1 MSEIEAI
8 IFDLGG
14 TLIEYAG
21 PYATWPALET
31 PGFEAAYAHLS
42 GNGITL
48 PPFDAF
54 RETGFVMLPGRWQA
68 AARSERN
75 LRLVELLGD
84 VLAEHDITA
93 DSDALTQAATLYE
106 DAICAQAHPLDGAA
120 DILAWVRGQGFKVG
134 LLSNTMFTG
143 RAHVRDLERF
153 GLAGYF
159 DAMLFSADAGKWKPT
174 PAPFLQVVAD
184 LGVTPETAVYIGDDP
199 RSDIA
204 GGQSAGL
211 RTIHIRSSQRFELPP
226 ELRPDATIHKL
237 ADLPAVLD
245 AWNGGS

>member
-1 MSEIEAI
+1 MSINAI

-31 PGFEAAYAHLS
+31 PGFEAAYAHLNS
-42 GNGITL
+42 NGIEL
-48 PPFDAF
+48 PPFDTF
-54 RETGFVMLPGRWQA
+54 RDTGFAMLPGRWQA

-75 LRLVELLGD
+75 LRLVDLLAE
-84 VLAEHDITA
+84 VLAAHDLTA
-93 DSDALTQAATLYE
+93 EPTHLAQAGTLYE

-120 DILAWVRGQGFKVG
+120 DALAWVRGQGYKIG

-143 RAHVRDLERF
+143 RAHIRDLKRF
-153 GLAGYF
+153 GLDSYF
-159 DAMLFSADAGKWKPT
+159 DTMLFSADAGKWKPT
-174 PAPFLQVVAD
+174 PDPFLQVAEE
-184 LGVTPETAVYIGDDP
+184 LGVAPETAVYIGDDP

-211 RTIHIRSSQRFELPP
+211 RTIHIQSSQRFDTPP
-226 ELRPDATIHKL
+226 DLEPDATIQAL
-237 ADLPAVLD
+237 AELPAVLT
-245 AWNGGS
+245 AWTNGA